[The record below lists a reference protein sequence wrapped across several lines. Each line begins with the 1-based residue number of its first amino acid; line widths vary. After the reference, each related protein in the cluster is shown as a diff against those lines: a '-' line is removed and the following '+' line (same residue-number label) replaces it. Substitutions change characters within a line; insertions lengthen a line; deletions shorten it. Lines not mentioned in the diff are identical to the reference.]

1 LLLGEVSVKVERLK
15 KRREFLTLGNN
26 CVRHVLPAMI
36 VLIDNA
42 PEPGKVRVGFT
53 ASKKVGN
60 AVVRAKAK
68 RRMRAVV
75 DQVIRLDDGFKTDG
89 LSMNLIGR
97 AYVTNRSFDKMVR
110 EFKTLLEKEVQCAI

>member
-1 LLLGEVSVKVERLK
+1 MSVKVERLK